1 MGKKEKLLA
10 RLRARPKDFS
20 WSELQSLMKHLGY
33 TELTGRGSRRKF
45 IHTETKRIVSLH
57 KRHPDD
63 TLLDYQVKDVL
74 DFLEQQGE
82 I

>member
-10 RLRARPKDFS
+10 RLQARPKDFS
-20 WSELQSLMKHLGY
+20 WSELQNLMRQLGY
-33 TELTGRGSRRKF
+33 MEIEGRGSRRKF
-45 IHTETKRIVSLH
+45 MNTETKRIVSLH

-63 TLLDYQVKDVL
+63 TLLDYQVRDVL
-74 DFLEQQGE
+74 NFIEEQGD